1 MKIKSYSKKIV
12 SICLLAAINLI
23 LGCSAPN
30 QALSNWTANKVIVD
44 GDLAEWSGIIKKEA
58 GKNYSLGISNDDKFF
73 YLSLATDN
81 RMTMMQMI
89 RSGITIWIKP
99 FGYDTDVFGIKYPI
113 AKQADLSEFRGMNRD
128 MMNPANLEN
137 IFKSF
142 LEKQNE
148 LEIINPDKYPLA
160 ALPIENH
167 MGIKAK
173 LGYGNQIFVYELQ
186 IPLMVTDNHQFALG
200 ALPGEDFGIRIE
212 VDEFKI
218 GGMGTGGGMG
228 QGGGMRQG
236 SGTTPRA
243 FQLPEAINH
252 SIDIKLGKN

>member
-12 SICLLAAINLI
+12 TICVLTAISLI

-30 QALSNWTANKVIVD
+30 QALSNWTANKILVD
-44 GDLAEWSGIIKKEA
+44 GDLADWSGIIKKEE

-113 AKQADLSEFRGMNRD
+113 VKQADLSEFRGMNRD

-148 LEIINPDKYPLA
+148 LEIINPDKYPIA
-160 ALPIENH
+160 AMPIENN

-173 LGYGNQIFVYELQ
+173 LGYSNQNFVYELQ
-186 IPLMVTDNHQFALG
+186 IPLMVTDDHQFALG
-200 ALPGEDFGIRIE
+200 TLPGEDFGIRIE
-212 VDEFKI
+212 VDEFKF
-218 GGMGTGGGMG
+218 GGMG
-228 QGGGMRQG
+228 QGSGMRQG
-236 SGTTPRA
+236 TNMMPRA
-243 FQLPEAINH
+243 FQMPEAINH

>member
-1 MKIKSYSKKIV
+1 MKIKSYVKV
-12 SICLLAAINLI
+12 LASICFSTLLFLI
-23 LGCSAPN
+23 TGCSAQN
-30 QALSNWTANKVIVD
+30 QALSNWAANKISVD
-44 GDLAEWSGIIKKEA
+44 GEISDWSGIIKKEE

-73 YLSLATDN
+73 YLSIATDN
-81 RMTMMQMI
+81 RMTMMQML
-89 RSGITIWIKP
+89 RNGITIWIRP
-99 FGYDTDVFGIKYPI
+99 YGYETDVFGIKYPI
-113 AKQADLSEFRGMNRD
+113 AKQTDLAELRGVNRD

-137 IFKSF
+137 LFKSF

-148 LEIINPDKYPLA
+148 LEIINPEKYPLA
-160 ALPIENH
+160 ALPIANN

-173 LGYGNQIFVYELQ
+173 LGYGNQIFTYELQ
-186 IPLMVTDNHQFALG
+186 IPLMVTDDHQFALG
-200 ALPGEDFGIRIE
+200 ALPGEDFGVRIE

-218 GGMGTGGGMG
+218 GGTGGGMG

-236 SGTTPRA
+236 GNTMPRA